1 MTTPEVIIVRS
12 ALRRFASALLG
23 TVALAAVIG
32 VAPSPAQANYAC
44 PSGLLCLYAGANFSG
59 DIFLLDGPYNGCNDV
74 PLPSYFRNRA
84 QSIINNRPSGTVSTF
99 WDNANATGLL
109 GYQHAY
115 GYRANLAYDSAAI
128 GGNWNQR
135 IEAVRVC

>member
-1 MTTPEVIIVRS
+1 MRS
-12 ALRRFASALLG
+12 ALRRLTSALLG
-23 TVALAAVIG
+23 TIAVGATLG

-115 GYRANLAYDSAAI
+115 ATGRTWRTTRPRSGGTGISGSRRSGSADP
-128 GGNWNQR
+128 
-135 IEAVRVC
+135 

>member
-1 MTTPEVIIVRS
+1 MRSTLRRLTS
-12 ALRRFASALLG
+12 ALVGA
-23 TVALAAVIG
+23 VALTAAFG
-32 VAPSPAQANYAC
+32 VAPSPAQAASYPCN
-44 PSGLLCLYAGANFSG
+44 PGLLCLYAGTNFTG
-59 DIFLLDGPYNGCNDV
+59 DVLYLDGPYNGCNDV
-74 PLPSYFRNRA
+74 GLPSYFRNQT

-115 GYRANLAYDSAAI
+115 GYRANLAYDTAAI
-128 GGNWNQR
+128 GGNWNKR